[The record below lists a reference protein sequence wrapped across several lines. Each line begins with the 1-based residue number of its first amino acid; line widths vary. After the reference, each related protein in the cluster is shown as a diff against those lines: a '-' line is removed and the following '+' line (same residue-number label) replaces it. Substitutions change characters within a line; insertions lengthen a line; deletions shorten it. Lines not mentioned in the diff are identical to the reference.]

1 MGRMLCVRPSCRE
14 RSCTML
20 LTVIA
25 KFQAKSGSEEQ
36 VRHTLLGMTAPF
48 RAEAGC
54 LNYDIYQS
62 NEDPTVLFTY
72 ENWTGES
79 VLDEHMETMH
89 FKNLGETLKPHLAV
103 PMEIDLLT
111 MRSAPAG

>member
-1 MGRMLCVRPSCRE
+1 MGRAQSAHPSCRE
-14 RSCTML
+14 RSRTML

-36 VRHTLLGMTAPF
+36 VRHALFGMTAPS

-72 ENWTGES
+72 ENWTGKS
-79 VLDEHMETMH
+79 ALDEHMETMH
-89 FKNLGETLKPHLAV
+89 FKNFGETLKLLLAV

>member
-1 MGRMLCVRPSCRE
+1 MP
-14 RSCTML
+14 

-25 KFQAKSGSEEQ
+25 KFQAKSGSENEVKQ
-36 VRHTLLGMTAPF
+36 ALLGMTAPS

-62 NEDPTVLFTY
+62 DEDPAILFTY
-72 ENWTGES
+72 ENWTGKPA
-79 VLDEHMETMH
+79 LDEHMQTPH
-89 FKNLGETLKPHLAV
+89 FKNLGELLKPLLAA

-111 MRSAPAG
+111 MSSTPAA